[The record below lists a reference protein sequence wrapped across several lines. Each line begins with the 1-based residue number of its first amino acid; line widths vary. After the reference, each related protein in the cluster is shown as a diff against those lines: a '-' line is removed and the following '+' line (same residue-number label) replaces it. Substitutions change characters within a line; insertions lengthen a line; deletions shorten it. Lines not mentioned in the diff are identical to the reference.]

1 MNKFSSLST
10 SVLLALLTSSSFNA
24 AAYAD
29 GGAELNRIHPR
40 NGAHNATIHARA
52 LNPQLPT
59 ASTNSRKYAGK
70 AASLQDSVSLP
81 AVDSLAPTP
90 ALAQNSVLEQVVSK
104 NGVQPEPA
112 NAQAATVL
120 TTALPTAGASTHST
134 LKSKPAIPERI
145 PPKVWHR
152 NSNLPPVLS
161 QLSAAPAP
169 DDAAIAAL
177 LTATAT
183 QQDDAVSVASS
194 LTTANKSVAA
204 ATATAA
210 AEGAGALAKP
220 APAASDLLAQVAVP
234 EFAAAQ
240 DSLLTAQQ
248 PLSEEE
254 EEEKAEVAAEAVTAD
269 AAPTAHAAA
278 SESAEAN
285 YSSAQD
291 LVQSQSAAAPAVG
304 STTLQMERT
313 QHLLNL
319 SLMTGADAAEASSNT
334 AAPQELI
341 VSFEHPT
348 TLKESFMVAGDSTII
363 SYGTEQGNFLISFKL
378 RPLDTEQAKEL
389 TFNKFRDLLTAR
401 FSDKENMLYGEY
413 TILRALGSATEALAA
428 AREGDSAS
436 ALLAVPADLAA
447 GKVALPLQADEQY
460 LDLSLRAFLKKAE
473 DGILPDMQNFFY
485 ERDVLSHNY
494 MATLSCEFRGTQ
506 AQAASSKEQFR
517 AFSPLCER
525 IINSYRFLFVAPQRH

>member
-10 SVLLALLTSSSFNA
+10 SVLLALLTSSFNA

-40 NGAHNATIHARA
+40 NDAHNSSIHARA

-70 AASLQDSVSLP
+70 DTSLQDSLSLP
-81 AVDSLAPTP
+81 AVDSLAPNP
-90 ALAQNSVLEQVVSK
+90 ALAQHSVLEQVVSK

-112 NAQAATVL
+112 NAQVATVL
-120 TTALPTAGASTHST
+120 NTAHHTAAPSVHTA

-145 PPKVWHR
+145 PPKVWHS

-177 LTATAT
+177 LTATAA
-183 QQDDAVSVASS
+183 QHHDAVSVDFS
-194 LTTANKSVAA
+194 LTGATHSVTTT
-204 ATATAA
+204 TATD
-210 AEGAGALAKP
+210 EALATP
-220 APAASDLLAQVAVP
+220 APAATDLLAQVEVP
-234 EFAAAQ
+234 EFADAP
-240 DSLLTAQQ
+240 DSVLTAQQ
-248 PLSEEE
+248 PLTEEE
-254 EEEKAEVAAEAVTAD
+254 EEEKVETEAEAVTAD

-278 SESAEAN
+278 SVPDAEN

-319 SLMTGADAAEASSNT
+319 SLMAGTDAAEASRNT
-334 AAPQELI
+334 TVPQELI

-348 TLKESFMVAGDSTII
+348 TLKESFMVAGNSTII

-378 RPLDTEQAKEL
+378 RPVDREQAKEL

-413 TILRALGSATEALAA
+413 TILRALSSATEALAA
-428 AREGDSAS
+428 AREGDNAS
-436 ALLAVPADLAA
+436 TLLAIPDDLAS

-485 ERDVLSHNY
+485 ERDILSHNY

-525 IINSYRFLFVAPQRH
+525 IINSYRFLFLAPEHH